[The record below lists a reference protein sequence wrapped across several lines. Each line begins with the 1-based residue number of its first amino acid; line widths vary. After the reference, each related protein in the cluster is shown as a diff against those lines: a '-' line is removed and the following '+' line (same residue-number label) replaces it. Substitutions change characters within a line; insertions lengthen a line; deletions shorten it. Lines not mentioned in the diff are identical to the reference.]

1 MLLPPRLSLA
11 FLPTPIQKI
20 TYQDFPFLIKR
31 DDLTGMETTGNKIRK
46 LEYILADALAQ
57 KAEMIFT
64 TGGEQSNHARA
75 TAAACR
81 SLGLD
86 VKLFLWGEPKEV
98 VTGNI
103 FINRFLGADIRY
115 LSYEEFLTS
124 DEIMKAE
131 AEKLTAEGRKVY
143 IVPEGGSSSE
153 GITGYI
159 RFWDEL
165 EQQMNLS
172 EIDEVYVA
180 AGSGGTVSGLLLG
193 AALKDIPVKIN
204 AVSVLYSPEVL
215 EGKVRHILENFIT
228 KYAPELKLP
237 DHQLEIIG
245 GYSAEGYKHISG
257 EKVAVLKDFAMKT
270 GIIFDPVYTGK
281 AFFAFQDRCLS
292 AGEKK
297 NILFL
302 HTGGLFGVFE
312 KNLEYL
318 QAGGLGKQPVI

>member
-1 MLLPPRLSLA
+1 MLLPPRISLA
-11 FLPTPIQKI
+11 FLPTPVQKI
-20 TYQDFPFLIKR
+20 TYRDYPFLIKR
-31 DDLTGMETTGNKIRK
+31 DDLTGMETSGNKIRK
-46 LEYILADALAQ
+46 LEYILADAMAE
-57 KAEMIFT
+57 KADTIFT

-75 TAAACR
+75 TVAACR

-86 VKLFLWGEPKEV
+86 VKLFLWGEPKDV

-103 FINRFLGADIRY
+103 FIDRFLGADIKY
-115 LSYEEFLTS
+115 LSYEEFLTA

-131 AEKLTAEGRKVY
+131 ADELATEGKQVY

-153 GITGYI
+153 GVTGYI

-165 EQQMNLS
+165 EQQTTLS

-180 AGSGGTVSGLLLG
+180 AGSGGTVSGLLIG
-193 AALKDIPVKIN
+193 AAMKDIQVKIN

-215 EGKVRHILENFIT
+215 EGKVRHILENFII

-245 GYSAEGYKHISG
+245 GYSAEGYKQISG
-257 EKVAVLKDFAMKT
+257 EKIEVLKDLAMKT
-270 GIIFDPVYTGK
+270 GIILDPVYTGK
-281 AFFAFQDRCLS
+281 AFFAFQDRCI
-292 AGEKK
+292 AAAEKK
-297 NILFL
+297 NVLFL

-312 KNLEYL
+312 KNREYL
-318 QAGGLGKQPVI
+318 QL

>member
-1 MLLPPRLSLA
+1 MLMPPRISLA

-20 TYQDFPFLIKR
+20 IYKDFPLSIKR

-57 KAEMIFT
+57 KTDIIFT

-75 TAAACR
+75 TVAACR

-103 FINRFLGADIRY
+103 FIDRFLGADIQY
-115 LSYEEFLTS
+115 LSYEEFLKA

-131 AEKLTAEGRKVY
+131 QEKLTTEGRKVY
-143 IVPEGGSSSE
+143 IIPEGGSSAE

-165 EQQMNLS
+165 EQQIQLS

-180 AGSGGTVSGLLLG
+180 AGSGGTVSGLLVG
-193 AALKDIPVKIN
+193 AALKDIPVRIN

-215 EGKVRHILENFIT
+215 EEKIRHILESFIT
-228 KYAPELKLP
+228 KYAPDLKLP

-245 GYSAEGYKHISG
+245 GYSSEGYKQITA
-257 EKVAVLKDFAMKT
+257 EKIAVLRDFAMKT
-270 GIIFDPVYTGK
+270 GIILDPVYTGK
-281 AFFAFQDRCLS
+281 AFFAFQDRCIAS
-292 AGEKK
+292 GAEKK
-297 NILFL
+297 VLFL

-312 KNLEYL
+312 KNREYL
-318 QAGGLGKQPVI
+318 QFQEGLG